1 MFLHTCT
8 CNKKTD
14 ALQISCGENQHDW
27 FAVKSNWSF
36 TEEPVKVDNNTWK
49 FTIQMTF
56 TTRIAPV
63 YHDKNPWLTGAALQ
77 DHLQNPPLLSKAP
90 FPWAPLHSA
99 AFSPKQYTLTLSRGR
114 FVEPFH
120 YFVKKSYPLFQFRNY
135 GSSRFA
141 PNRYASQLAFDV
153 SPYPPREEWA
163 ESWEQG
169 SLGLSLDFHQ
179 HWEKK
184 EFVRDAI
191 AKKDETWAETLDL
204 GWWLSPAVGDAY
216 KRGMK

>member
-1 MFLHTCT
+1 
-8 CNKKTD
+8 
-14 ALQISCGENQHDW
+14 
-27 FAVKSNWSF
+27 
-36 TEEPVKVDNNTWK
+36 
-49 FTIQMTF
+49 MTL
-56 TTRIAPV
+56 TTRIAPF
-63 YHDKNPWLTGAALQ
+63 YHDENPWLTGAALQ
-77 DHLQNPPLLSKAP
+77 DHLQNRPPPSKAP

-114 FVEPFH
+114 FIEPFH
-120 YFVKKSYPLFQFRNY
+120 YFIKMSYPLFQFGNY
-135 GSSRFA
+135 GSNRFA

-163 ESWEQG
+163 ESWEHG
-169 SLGLSLDFHQ
+169 SLGPSLDFHQ
-179 HWEKK
+179 HWEKR

-216 KRGMK
+216 KRDMM